1 MLDFKKVN
9 VIRTHV
15 ANILKE
21 QESYQIYCDLNNVE
35 LTELSKYFNYEIINQ
50 YNERFKMIQFKLK

>member
-9 VIRTHV
+9 VIRNHV

-21 QESYQIYCDLNNVE
+21 QESYQIYCDLNTVE
-35 LTELSKYFNYEIINQ
+35 LTELSKHFNYEIINQ